1 MNLSMEDRTMDI
13 VGERIMVTRKRQ
25 RIAQKDLAVTIGMSQ
40 KHLSQIE
47 TGIKHGLHLRADAVI
62 RLAQALGVS
71 TDYLLGVQETA

>member
-1 MNLSMEDRTMDI
+1 MDI

-47 TGIKHGLHLRADAVI
+47 TGIKHGLHLRAEAVI

-71 TDYLLGVQETA
+71 TDYLLGLQQEQPHAGDAL

>member
-1 MNLSMEDRTMDI
+1 
-13 VGERIMVTRKRQ
+13 MVTRKRQ